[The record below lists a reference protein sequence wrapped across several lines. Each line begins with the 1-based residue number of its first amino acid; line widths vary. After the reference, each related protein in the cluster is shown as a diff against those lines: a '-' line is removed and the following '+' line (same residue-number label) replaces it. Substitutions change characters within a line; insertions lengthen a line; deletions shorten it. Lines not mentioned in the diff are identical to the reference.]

1 MGDDLAASVM
11 PCLIVYLIFFF
22 FFFSEI
28 RILYND
34 VFGFQSI

>member
-11 PCLIVYLIFFF
+11 PCLIFYLIFF